1 MARVLADLVSDAGLH
16 QATPV
21 EDGDPVGDVP
31 DHREVVADEEVA
43 QMQLLLQVPQQVE
56 DLCLNGEI
64 QGADGLVADDQAGRQ
79 HEGAGDRDA
88 LQLPAGEL
96 CGIARRGA
104 GVEPHALERA
114 GDLGSSLCP
123 VQRLVGE

>member
-43 QMQLLLQVPQQVE
+43 QVQLLLQVPQQVE

-64 QGADGLVADDQAGRQ
+64 QGADGLVSS
-79 HEGAGDRDA
+79 
-88 LQLPAGEL
+88 
-96 CGIARRGA
+96 ARPSA
-104 GVEPHALERA
+104 ASTAPH
-114 GDLGSSLCP
+114 DT
-123 VQRLVGE
+123 

>member
-31 DHREVVADEEVA
+31 DHREVVA
-43 QMQLLLQVPQQVE
+43 
-56 DLCLNGEI
+56 
-64 QGADGLVADDQAGRQ
+64 
-79 HEGAGDRDA
+79 EGAGDRDA
-88 LQLPAGEL
+88 LQLPTGEL
-96 CGIARRGA
+96 CGMARRGV
-104 GVEPHALERA
+104 GVEPHALERT

-123 VQRLVGE
+123 VQRLLGE